1 MPVFYENTEKISRA
15 SVARFE
21 WMGLGRNIMRQR
33 GTLRVDGIRVA
44 GIRKKYHAVVNVYR
58 VRGRPSGENQSPRLT
73 TSNAS
78 AYVYRVRGRPSGE
91 NRSYRQS
98 HGLQTQSQRLT
109 NSKPAAYNI
118 KSSGLQHQRPSPII
132 PRDSRGKKN
141 PRRSRAKSRAPT
153 AHIVKRNSR
162 SRHSDIQIF
171 RHSDIRMMH
180 RRGYRKVSAANYREV
195 ECC

>member
-1 MPVFYENTEKISRA
+1 MKIRARGLQHQMPPLMFTGFEGDPRVKIEAIARA
-15 SVARFE
+15 MAYK
-21 WMGLGRNIMRQR
+21 L
-33 GTLRVDGIRVA
+33 
-44 GIRKKYHAVVNVYR
+44 K
-58 VRGRPSGENQSPRLT
+58 
-73 TSNAS
+73 AS
-78 AYVYRVRGRPSGE
+78 
-91 NRSYRQS
+91 
-98 HGLQTQSQRLT
+98 GLQTQSQRLT